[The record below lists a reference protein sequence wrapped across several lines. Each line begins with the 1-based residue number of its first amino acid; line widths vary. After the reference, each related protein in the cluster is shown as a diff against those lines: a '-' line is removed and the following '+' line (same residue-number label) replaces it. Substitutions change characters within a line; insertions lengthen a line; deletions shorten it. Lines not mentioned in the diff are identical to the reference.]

1 MTVRWNRSNTIIFRS
16 GVSHW
21 SNFFETEGKSPRDTI
36 FHNIDPLKKSK
47 GADNRK
53 WVNKLAQKYSV
64 DISLQAAVRYGN
76 YKLLTGDPVWNV
88 PDGNIQPPEAAESQD
103 STVEKKLRFEKRKL
117 DYWIRH
123 DLDVNFEPSKKL
135 TQMIQ
140 LYNLHDDPGRSYDSY
155 YMTHVYMAMLISYE
169 SYKLI
174 L

>member
-1 MTVRWNRSNTIIFRS
+1 MSVFDWSINTLVMMVRGNLSNKIIFRS

-64 DISLQAAVRYGN
+64 DISLQSAVRYGN

-88 PDGNIQPPEAAESQD
+88 PDGNIQPPEAVESQD

-155 YMTHVYMAMLISYE
+155 YMTHI
-169 SYKLI
+169 I
-174 L
+174 